1 LVARSCRGVALAL
14 CFITAGTLLAAPPSA
29 AASYRVANHLTTAD
43 GLPSNWLRDVLATED
58 GLWVATEQSGLCYLQ
73 KGRAP
78 RTFTHAADGLP
89 SDSVS
94 SLALYRGKVY
104 AGGEGGLA
112 VYDGERW
119 EVLDIVEK
127 VKMREVL
134 VAVDASRDELW
145 AEAMHVGGGLVKFN
159 GERWSFFGG
168 DGKGL
173 INNVTAFAFQG
184 DTLWLGTVGS
194 GVYRITGGDWKF
206 VRSGDGLRGDTVT
219 ALAIQGKDLWVGTFT
234 GAGRLR
240 DGAWRWA
247 GAEEGLNPSN
257 VKDILAVGEDLL
269 VGTTGGLFQ
278 LEGEDAAVRPIPLPA
293 EGAEPPQ
300 VGRIREDAGREV
312 VWVATTRGLFEL
324 KRQ

>member
-1 LVARSCRGVALAL
+1 LIPGVLLA
-14 CFITAGTLLAAPPSA
+14 AGLLSASLLAAPPTA

-78 RTFTHAADGLP
+78 RVFTSADGLP
-89 SDSVS
+89 AGRVS
-94 SLALYRGKVY
+94 SLALYGGKVW

-112 VYDGERW
+112 VYDGQRW
-119 EVLDIVEK
+119 EVLDVIEK

-134 VAVDASRDELW
+134 LAVDAARDELW
-145 AEAMHVGGGLVKFN
+145 AEATHVGGGLVKFD
-159 GERWSFFGG
+159 GDRWSFFGG
-168 DGKGL
+168 EGRGL

-194 GVYRITGGDWKF
+194 GIYRIAGADWQF
-206 VRSGDGLRGDTVT
+206 IRSGEGLRGDTVT
-219 ALAIQGKDLWVGTFT
+219 ALAVQGADLWAGTFT

-240 DGAWRWA
+240 GGAWRWA
-247 GAEEGLNPSN
+247 GAEEGLNPPN
-257 VKDILAVGEDLL
+257 VKDILAAGGDLL

-278 LEGEDAAVRPIPLPA
+278 LEGEDAAVRPVPLLA
-293 EGAEPPQ
+293 EGAEPLQ
-300 VGRIREDAGREV
+300 VERIREDAGREA

-324 KRQ
+324 RRQ